1 MKINSVQSYKTPAFK
16 GIVTKDFIV
25 AVKNEAEAMC
35 RQGRFTAFR
44 KLSDLYTKVD
54 SLSKE
59 FDIEIIAPKLEPRDK
74 VKKIVP
80 NKTVVFLDNV
90 RYGQTTVVYT
100 ANKKA
105 GEALNGKVIHKK
117 EVPSAEIPHKEIL
130 ADDDWATGVG
140 YITVPYDKVK
150 YKNTTEILSQV
161 LSNLTSAKAKLN
173 RMKKKIDDVSMFS
186 KTANSFIDKLS
197 VDINKLN

>member
-1 MKINSVQSYKTPAFK
+1 MKINSVQSYKSPAFK
-16 GIVTKDFIV
+16 GIVTKDFLV
-25 AVKNEAEAMC
+25 AVKNEAETMC
-35 RQGRFTAFR
+35 RQGEFAAFR

-59 FDIEIIAPKLEPRDK
+59 FDIEIIAPRLKTRDRA
-74 VKKIVP
+74 KKIVP

-90 RYGQTTVVYT
+90 RHGHTQIIYK

-105 GEALNGKVIHKK
+105 GKALNGQVILKK
-117 EVPSAEIPHKEIL
+117 EISSTPIPNKEIL
-130 ADDDWATGVG
+130 SHDGWATGVG
-140 YITVPYDKVK
+140 YITKPYDKVK
-150 YKNTTEILSQV
+150 YTNTTKILSQV
-161 LSNLTSAKAKLN
+161 LSNLTPAKAKLN
-173 RMKKKIDDVSMFS
+173 RMKKKIDDISMFS